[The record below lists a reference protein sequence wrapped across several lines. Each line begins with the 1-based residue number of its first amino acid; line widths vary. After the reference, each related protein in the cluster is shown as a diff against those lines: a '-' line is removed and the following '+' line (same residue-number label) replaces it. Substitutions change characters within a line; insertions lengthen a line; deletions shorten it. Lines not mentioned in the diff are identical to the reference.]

1 MMKFVFGVLI
11 FVLINFL
18 GLLFGAIYTRIG
30 ASSIWYQELNKA
42 PWTPPGYLFG
52 LFWLFIM
59 ICFGFYMSKLYTD
72 SKSKKEIFILFIVQW
87 FLNFI
92 WNPIFFY
99 FRNIEIGLILILC
112 LTSIIFFF
120 LYRYYKLIKLW
131 SIFILPYFL
140 WLLIASSLNLYIYLF
155 N

>member
-1 MMKFVFGVLI
+1 MRFVFRVLI
-11 FVLINFL
+11 FTIINFF
-18 GLLFGAIYTRIG
+18 GLLIGSTYTRIG
-30 ASSIWYQELNKA
+30 AGSIWYQELNKA

-52 LFWLFIM
+52 FFWLFIM
-59 ICFGFYMSKLYTD
+59 ICFAFYMSKLYSD
-72 SKSKKEIFILFIVQW
+72 SKSKKKIFILFIVQW

-92 WNPIFFY
+92 WNPIFFQY
-99 FRNIEIGLILILC
+99 RDIEIGLIVILC

-120 LYRYYKLIKLW
+120 LYKYYKIVKLW
-131 SIFILPYFL
+131 SMFIFPYFF